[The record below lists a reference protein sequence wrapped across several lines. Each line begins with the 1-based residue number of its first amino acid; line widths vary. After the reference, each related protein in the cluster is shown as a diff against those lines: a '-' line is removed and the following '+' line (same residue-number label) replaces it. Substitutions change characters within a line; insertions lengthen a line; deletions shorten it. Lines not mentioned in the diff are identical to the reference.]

1 MEISPSIPIPDFSFK
16 NFDTQYKSN
25 YFFDYKWHN
34 KRKLMIGC
42 EYMDTTKARIQ
53 GNALVVTIPKSLG
66 VEPGTEYRFSKES
79 DGSLKLTPTRKVP
92 ETMTELFKGWHGKDK

>member
-1 MEISPSIPIPDFSFK
+1 MVPRDFRYLAF
-16 NFDTQYKSN
+16 KSN
-25 YFFDYKWHN
+25 YFFNYKWHN

-53 GNALVVTIPKSLG
+53 GNAVVVTIPKSLG

-79 DGSLKLTPTRKVP
+79 DGSLKLTPTKKYPKPWLNFLR
-92 ETMTELFKGWHGKDK
+92 MAW